1 MSKISRLIGPLIHND
16 AIYIPVSTRLLNQ
29 MPFLFDSFYIHVV
42 LSFVQDV
49 QDGMFGRT
57 IVSKSIL

>member
-1 MSKISRLIGPLIHND
+1 MSKISRLIGPLIHHD
-16 AIYIPVSTRLLNQ
+16 AIYIPASTRLLSQ
-29 MPFLFDSFYIHVV
+29 MPFYDSFCIHVV
-42 LSFVQDV
+42 LSFDQDD